1 MAAEGH
7 MESGTG
13 AHFPGRCAHSGDYSD
28 LWISRKFEGIGEFN

>member
-13 AHFPGRCAHSGDYSD
+13 AHFPGRCVCFPAGLGNLPAESPQEA
-28 LWISRKFEGIGEFN
+28 REG